1 MPAKIMPGRKTAEHD
16 VILENLSKEVRQL
29 SAEGLGPVGLL
40 QLD

>member
-1 MPAKIMPGRKTAEHD
+1 MLGWNTADYDLIRERF
-16 VILENLSKEVRQL
+16 SKEVKQL